1 MPKMSNDTAS
11 EAGEPASAPLQCR
24 VIPPRRILVVDDEAV
39 IRLLITAA
47 LLRSGYEVD
56 DAQDGEVAW
65 AALQAKRYDLLIT
78 DNSMP
83 KMTGIA
89 LVKTLRGH
97 NLTLPIVMAT
107 GATPT
112 EDLKRYPWLGINAIL
127 LKPYAVEDLLKTV
140 KKTLHETDGIPANG
154 QLLLFPDTKNPSL
167 PLAIRAQATMEE
179 FALEKPLTKR

>member
-1 MPKMSNDTAS
+1 
-11 EAGEPASAPLQCR
+11 
-24 VIPPRRILVVDDEAV
+24 
-39 IRLLITAA
+39 
-47 LLRSGYEVD
+47 
-56 DAQDGEVAW
+56 
-65 AALQAKRYDLLIT
+65 
-78 DNSMP
+78 MP

-140 KKTLHETDGIPANG
+140 KRTLHETDGIAANG
-154 QLLLFPDTKNPSL
+154 QLLLFPDTKNASM
-167 PLAIRAQATMEE
+167 PLAIRAQAATEE